1 MRSMLRSE
9 PDLQII
15 GEAKDG
21 QETIE
26 LCRLQRPD
34 LVIMELRMP
43 RVNGFRATQTI
54 KKERPTT
61 KVLIVSAY
69 EHPLFLSE
77 AVRAGADGYV
87 LKVSPLPE
95 ILNAIRGVLRG

>member
-43 RVNGFRATQTI
+43 RVNGFKVTQTI
-54 KKERPTT
+54 KKELPTT

-77 AVRAGADGYV
+77 ALRAGADGYV

>member
-15 GEAKDG
+15 GEATDG

-54 KKERPTT
+54 KKELPTT

>member
-1 MRSMLRSE
+1 
-9 PDLQII
+9 
-15 GEAKDG
+15 
-21 QETIE
+21 
-26 LCRLQRPD
+26 
-34 LVIMELRMP
+34 MELRMP

-54 KKERPTT
+54 KKELPTT

-69 EHPLFLSE
+69 EDPLFLSE

>member
-43 RVNGFRATQTI
+43 RVNGFKVTQTI
-54 KKERPTT
+54 KKELPTT